1 MVAPCKV
8 TLVGIGVIGRA
19 WAVVFARAGHE
30 VHLFD
35 SDPEMLVK
43 AGPAI
48 ADSIDFLAAESLI
61 ADSTDAKKRVIITNS
76 LRQAL
81 DGTSY
86 VQESVTENVGVKRSV
101 FRELDRLAP
110 PSAILASSA
119 SAIPGSAFMDMVGRA
134 RCLVAHPVSPPSLVP
149 LVELVPTPWT
159 DAAVVRRARELLQT
173 AGQSPVTL
181 KREIQGFVLNRL
193 QAAVVSEAMHLIDEG
208 VISPDDL
215 DRTMR
220 DGLGL
225 RWSFMG
231 PFETMDL
238 NAEEGIGGYLRRYA
252 RSYETICRDLK
263 VSDPWSAEAISGVES
278 ERRRLLPAED
288 LGKRRK
294 WRDQRLIALLKLR
307 GADKQ

>member
-1 MVAPCKV
+1 MVAPGKV
-8 TLVGIGVIGRA
+8 TLIGTGVIGRA

-35 SDPEMLVK
+35 SDPEMLGK
-43 AGPAI
+43 AGPAV
-48 ADSIDFLAAESLI
+48 ADSIDLLAAEILI
-61 ADSTDAKKRVIITNS
+61 ADSAEAKKRVITGS

-81 DGTSY
+81 DDTSY
-86 VQESVTENVGVKRSV
+86 VQESVTENVGVKRAV
-101 FRELDRLAP
+101 FQELDRLAP

-119 SAIPGSAFMDMVGRA
+119 SAIPGSEFMDVGGRV

-159 DAAVVRRARELLQT
+159 DPAVVTRTLELLQA

-181 KREIQGFVLNRL
+181 KREIEGFVLNRL
-193 QAAVVSEAMHLIDEG
+193 QAAVISEAMNLVGEG

-215 DRTMR
+215 DKTMR

-225 RWSFMG
+225 RWTFMG

-238 NAEEGIGGYLRRYA
+238 NAEDGIGGYLRRYA
-252 RSYETICRDLK
+252 KTFETICRDLK
-263 VSDPWSAEAISGVES
+263 VLEPWQAEAISTVES

-288 LGKRRK
+288 LGERRR
-294 WRDQRLIALLKLR
+294 WRDQRLTALLKLR
-307 GADKQ
+307 RADNR